1 MYTVAGPRSLS
12 DIAVRRSR
20 TVNVGQA
27 PKITVAIGVLAICW
41 AATSPVG
48 TWAAE
53 PGKQATKAKKP
64 AQVRTSALAPKAT
77 APKFASAETAG
88 KAQSCFGEAP
98 KLDKLTPD
106 EGKAGDRVTITGTN
120 FGAAACL
127 RGVSFGPG
135 HPAQFQQTNDS
146 ITTIVPSGGKKGLVL
161 LTVTTA
167 SGENSK
173 PFLVK

>member
-1 MYTVAGPRSLS
+1 MYSAAG
-12 DIAVRRSR
+12 RRV
-20 TVNVGQA
+20 T
-27 PKITVAIGVLAICW
+27 IAIGVLALSL
-41 AATSPVG
+41 AAISPTV

-53 PGKQATKAKKP
+53 PVKQEKKAKKP
-64 AQVRTSALAPKAT
+64 AKAPTNTSASKAASPKVT

-88 KAQSCFGEAP
+88 KAPACFGEAP
-98 KLDKLTPD
+98 KLDKVTPD
-106 EGKAGDRVTITGTN
+106 EGKSGTKVIITGTD
-120 FGAAACL
+120 FGEAACL

-135 HPAQFQQTNDS
+135 HPAKFQQNNDS
-146 ITTIVPSGGKKGLVL
+146 ITTTVPQGGKKGLVL

>member
-1 MYTVAGPRSLS
+1 MHSGTACR
-12 DIAVRRSR
+12 
-20 TVNVGQA
+20 
-27 PKITVAIGVLAICW
+27 ITIAIGVLAVSL
-41 AATSPVG
+41 AAISAISPTV

-53 PGKQATKAKKP
+53 PVKQEKKVKKP
-64 AQVRTSALAPKAT
+64 AKAGTSAPTSNAASPNVT

-88 KAQSCFGEAP
+88 KAPSCSGEAP
-98 KLDKLTPD
+98 QLDKITPD
-106 EGKAGDRVTITGTN
+106 EGKSGTKVTITGAS
-120 FGAAACL
+120 FGEAACL

-135 HPAQFQQTNDS
+135 HPAKFQQNNDS
-146 ITTIVPSGGKKGLVL
+146 ITTTVPPGGKKGLVL